1 MVSVLV
7 SLAITVLTRSNL
19 SCGVFAR
26 LTAVYRVV
34 QLVVNVHRRIS
45 VAQAQCISEVEI
57 RSLITVSQFFSSEK
71 IHSNTT
77 KLLHQF
83 YRLSL
88 EHPWC
93 VPRKV
98 LQMSTSLFRRRFRVR
113 PAKFDRL
120 TPAHRVFADRGWT
133 VSNRVPLG
141 YPNLKWVFNRIH
153 ITSNRVS
160 I

>member
-19 SCGVFAR
+19 SCGAFAR

-71 IHSNTT
+71 NPQQYHQASASVLSSFTRASLMRASQGSTNVN
-77 KLLHQF
+77 LLISSQIPCEACQIRSTDTGTPRIRGP
-83 YRLSL
+83 RLD
-88 EHPWC
+88 C
-93 VPRKV
+93 
-98 LQMSTSLFRRRFRVR
+98 LQQG
-113 PAKFDRL
+113 
-120 TPAHRVFADRGWT
+120 TPKPKMD
-133 VSNRVPLG
+133 LQ
-141 YPNLKWVFNRIH
+141 
-153 ITSNRVS
+153 
-160 I
+160 